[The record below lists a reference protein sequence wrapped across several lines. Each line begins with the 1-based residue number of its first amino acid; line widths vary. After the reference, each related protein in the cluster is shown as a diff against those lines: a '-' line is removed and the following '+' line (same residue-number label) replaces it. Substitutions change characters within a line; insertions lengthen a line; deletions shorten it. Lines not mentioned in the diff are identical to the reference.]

1 MRIGERDVVR
11 LSIVAVAFLLI
22 AFETPSGFA
31 QKDATSHV
39 DAAADRRRDNPP
51 SNPPEVILAE
61 PQVAD
66 PSRLLDE
73 IVTVKVN
80 GVLLNVPWG
89 YLQGWPL
96 QQPRR
101 QVIEWK
107 EMGFTFWMPDRRYT
121 RFNPNS
127 YPGAYRPPEP
137 GRSEPGPDAYVV
149 GVSNL
154 RRSKLDDPGYVSPEQ
169 AFRNSTSSP
178 PSVGS
183 YFFQDEPFGLVRYGV
198 QDWPYISPALSTE
211 YRHKEG
217 TDPQVLM
224 RCRLPDQS
232 PSTSTLWC
240 RARVHFVADDLAFNV
255 AFPREKLSRWR
266 DVVLAVRDLYGAW
279 KSSP

>member
-1 MRIGERDVVR
+1 MRIGKRDAH
-11 LSIVAVAFLLI
+11 LLIVAAAFLLI
-22 AFETPSGFA
+22 AFEAPSGFA
-31 QKDATSHV
+31 QSAKDATSYTG
-39 DAAADRRRDNPP
+39 AAADHRRDIPP

-61 PQVAD
+61 PPD

-73 IVTVKVN
+73 LVTVKVK

-89 YLQGWPL
+89 YVQDWPL
-96 QQPRR
+96 PQLRR

-107 EMGFTFWMPDRRYT
+107 EMGFYFWMPDRRYI

-137 GRSEPGPDAYVV
+137 GRAEPGPDAYIVV
-149 GVSNL
+149 VSHL
-154 RRSKLDDPGYVSPEQ
+154 RQTKLDDPGYRSPEQ
-169 AFRNSTSSP
+169 GFRNSTSSP

-183 YFFQDEPFGLVRYGV
+183 YFFKDEPFGLVRYGI
-198 QDWPYISPALSTE
+198 QDWPYISLASSTE

-224 RCRLPDQS
+224 SCKLPDQS
-232 PSTSTLWC
+232 PTTSTLWC
-240 RARVHFVADDLAFNV
+240 YTEVHFVADDLAFNV
-255 AFPREKLSRWR
+255 EFPREKLSRWH
-266 DVVLAVRDLYGAW
+266 DVVLAVRDLYGLW